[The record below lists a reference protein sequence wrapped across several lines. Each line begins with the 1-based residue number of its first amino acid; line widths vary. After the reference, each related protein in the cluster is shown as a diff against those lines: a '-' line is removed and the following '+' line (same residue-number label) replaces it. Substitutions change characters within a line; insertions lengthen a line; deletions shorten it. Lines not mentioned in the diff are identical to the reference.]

1 MTVRRLTVRRAVK
14 SSRGMIA
21 SGWRLKALN
30 RCVTRPIIGS
40 HVLNAL
46 VPFAVEA
53 DGDIVFAVDLDSEL
67 LG

>member
-1 MTVRRLTVRRAVK
+1 MTVRRLTARRAVK
-14 SSRGMIA
+14 SSRGMLVG
-21 SGWRLKALN
+21 GWLKALN
-30 RCVTRPIIGS
+30 RRVTRPIIGS

-53 DGDIVFAVDLDSEL
+53 DGDIVFAVDLDSEH